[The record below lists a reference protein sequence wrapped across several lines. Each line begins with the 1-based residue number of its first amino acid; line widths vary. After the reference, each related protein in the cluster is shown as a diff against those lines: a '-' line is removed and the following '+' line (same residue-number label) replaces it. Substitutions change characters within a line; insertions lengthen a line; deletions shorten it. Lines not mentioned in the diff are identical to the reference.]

1 MHSDWLI
8 LPLLLPTPTI
18 CMFSLDHKRN
28 VTKRNETKR
37 SHSSASDSI
46 ALLTRLTTPTF
57 WFSLGHKRSYD
68 SDSVA
73 TENQPSKGKTSRA
86 AVYNAQVRPVFTSEG
101 VRSQSRS
108 CKSACDL
115 VKIKNQNRTRSHK
128 RDEIRSFHFFFRA
141 RLRLPSP
148 TFRLC
153 FSENQI
159 VGVGSRSGR
168 LK

>member
-1 MHSDWLI
+1 M
-8 LPLLLPTPTI
+8 
-18 CMFSLDHKRN
+18 
-28 VTKRNETKR
+28 
-37 SHSSASDSI
+37 
-46 ALLTRLTTPTF
+46 
-57 WFSLGHKRSYD
+57 
-68 SDSVA
+68 
-73 TENQPSKGKTSRA
+73 SRA
-86 AVYNAQVRPVFTSEG
+86 ARLSAQLRLVFTSDG

-128 RDEIRSFHFFFRA
+128 RDEIRSFPFFFRP

-168 LK
+168 LKQSQCTFPRFVIGLVLPLLDPTPTICFSLDHKRIVSDGVVSGIRTMFSLHHKLYACDYNSDSVVASENQPLSLVSDKA